1 MATTMN
7 PAIDYHELIHE
18 DRIHGSLYR
27 DPDIFEEEF
36 AKIWYRS
43 WVYVGHE
50 SEVPEPGDYR
60 TKQIGRQPV
69 IMVAGR
75 EWLGQPAP
83 QPVRPPRQHRLPER
97 AWQRPRLSLRLP
109 RLDLQQPR

>member
-69 IMVAGR
+69 IMVRDENGSVNLLLNRCA
-75 EWLGQPAP
+75 
-83 QPVRPPRQHRLPER
+83 HRGNIVCQNER
-97 AWQRPRLSLRLP
+97 G
-109 RLDLQQPR
+109 

>member
-36 AKIWYRS
+36 
-43 WVYVGHE
+43 
-50 SEVPEPGDYR
+50 SEDLVPLMGLR
-60 TKQIGRQPV
+60 
-69 IMVAGR
+69 
-75 EWLGQPAP
+75 
-83 QPVRPPRQHRLPER
+83 
-97 AWQRPRLSLRLP
+97 RPRE
-109 RLDLQQPR
+109 